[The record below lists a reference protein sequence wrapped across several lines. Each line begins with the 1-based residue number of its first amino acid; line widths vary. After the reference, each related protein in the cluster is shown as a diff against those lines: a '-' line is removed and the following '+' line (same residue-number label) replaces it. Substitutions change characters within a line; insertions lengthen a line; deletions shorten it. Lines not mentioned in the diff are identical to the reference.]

1 MRIFFLD
8 VGKQLFTA
16 AFGHMFNVVLS
27 VIVTKAHDEF
37 KDECASF
44 LVSLLLDS
52 TLGVVVTLLVLKM
65 VNKVLKRNNKRKLMQ
80 GYYLH
85 SNGQI
90 NYEAYATQ
98 TIIWIFIGF
107 FVD

>member
-1 MRIFFLD
+1 MRVFFLD

-27 VIVTKAHDEF
+27 VIVTKANTDF

-52 TLGVVVTLLVLKM
+52 TLGVLITLMVLKM
-65 VNKVLKRNNKRKLMQ
+65 VNKAFKHHNKRKLIQ
-80 GYYLH
+80 GNYLH
-85 SNGQI
+85 MNGQI
-90 NYEAYATQ
+90 NYEAYASQ
-98 TIIWIFIGF
+98 IIIWIFIGL
-107 FVD
+107 FVC

>member
-8 VGKQLFTA
+8 VGKQFITA

-27 VIVTKAHDEF
+27 VIVTKDHDEF

-52 TLGVVVTLLVLKM
+52 TLGVVITLLVLNRL
-65 VNKVLKRNNKRKLMQ
+65 NKVLKKYNKRKLIQ

-90 NYEAYATQ
+90 NYDAYVSQ
-98 TIIWIFIGF
+98 VIIWIFIAI
-107 FVD
+107 FVV